1 MWRKRL
7 CAPSSVS
14 RRLTWLGAVAALARG
29 SASPAV
35 AQSPREANPE
45 RPTFATH
52 AYAVAPGYAEF
63 EQGLAARGTGSLR
76 EETSWDVNLK
86 VGVSRHLQIGL
97 FGPAYTRT
105 PAGSGVGDLGMA
117 VKLRSDLSPRAA
129 VALVPSV
136 TVPTG
141 SAARGLGAGRAL
153 GGLVGVVSAD
163 LPGVHVDVNAGP
175 QGIGAGAPQWFVSL
189 GGSRGFGRVGVAVEV
204 FEFTAGGAGSRL
216 AGVLG
221 AVTLRLVEWAVVDAG
236 GVARTS
242 SGTPDQVFVG
252 ITTNLGRLF

>member
-14 RRLTWLGAVAALARG
+14 RRLAWLGAVAAVAGG

-97 FGPAYTRT
+97 FRSEEHT
-105 PAGSGVGDLGMA
+105 SELQS
-117 VKLRSDLSPRAA
+117 RSDL
-129 VALVPSV
+129 VC
-136 TVPTG
+136 
-141 SAARGLGAGRAL
+141 
-153 GGLVGVVSAD
+153 
-163 LPGVHVDVNAGP
+163 
-175 QGIGAGAPQWFVSL
+175 
-189 GGSRGFGRVGVAVEV
+189 
-204 FEFTAGGAGSRL
+204 RL
-216 AGVLG
+216 LLEKKK
-221 AVTLRLVEWAVVDAG
+221 T
-236 GVARTS
+236 
-242 SGTPDQVFVG
+242 
-252 ITTNLGRLF
+252 